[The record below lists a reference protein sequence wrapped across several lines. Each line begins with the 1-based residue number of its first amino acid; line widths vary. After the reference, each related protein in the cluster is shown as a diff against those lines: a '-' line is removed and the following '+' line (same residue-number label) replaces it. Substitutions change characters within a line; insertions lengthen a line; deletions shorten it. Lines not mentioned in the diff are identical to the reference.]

1 MPTPEDVELVA
12 ARLGAWSEALGALSD
27 PAACRKLLAV
37 LDKADGHAL
46 QNLVDDWRFPGPVE
60 CLDIVET
67 ITRFVHTGDYRPVET
82 CSVVNMLRPPSPSTT
97 TGRGYHLRDGSILWL
112 TEAEWWQMFDQ
123 AVNDPAWRDKN
134 RDLLEDVGILRCTFE
149 LVPTITRFDIDKRY
163 TICTPTWDPHA

>member
-1 MPTPEDVELVA
+1 M
-12 ARLGAWSEALGALSD
+12 
-27 PAACRKLLAV
+27 
-37 LDKADGHAL
+37 
-46 QNLVDDWRFPGPVE
+46 E

-67 ITRFVHTGDYRPVET
+67 VTRFVHTGDYRPVER

-97 TGRGYHLRDGSILWL
+97 TGRGYRLRDGSILWR

-149 LVPTITRFDIDKRY
+149 LVPTITRFDIDTRL
-163 TICTPTWDPHA
+163 TICTPTWDPRA